1 MSTTAPPGDS
11 LLGQQAGDHPQTVIA
26 ADLGGTFT
34 KFGEVTSDGTLVR
47 TDREPTPID
56 RGATGLV
63 EWLAEQLAQRAAEA
77 GVSRFGVSVP
87 GIVDERRGIV
97 VYAPNVGWKDIRLSE
112 LLQQLTGLDGTV
124 THDVRAGGRAEWRVG
139 AGVGVDNLMVV
150 PIGTG
155 VAAAVVVDGQLLVAD
170 GYAGEIGHIPVPA
183 AGDTVCACGQTGCLE
198 TVASGPGL
206 RKLYQVRTGIDLAD
220 VPSPEVLADRARE
233 GDKKVMRVV
242 ETAALALGQALRT
255 GITLYGSERVVI
267 GGGVS
272 GMFDVFAPM
281 VEKYFDQTMTFQRRP
296 SLVPAQLGSRA
307 GVVGA
312 GLTAWEAVR

>member
-1 MSTTAPPGDS
+1 MSDAQSGRPE
-11 LLGQQAGDHPQTVIA
+11 TVIA

-34 KFGEVTSDGTLVR
+34 KFGEVTADGTLIR
-47 TDREPTPID
+47 TESEPTPVE

-63 EWLAEQLAQRAAEA
+63 EWLAEQLTSRAAAA
-77 GVSRFGVSVP
+77 GLERFGVAVP
-87 GIVDERRGIV
+87 GIVDERRGVV
-97 VYAPNVGWKDIRLSE
+97 VYAPNVGWKDLRLSE
-112 LLQQLTGLDGTV
+112 LLQQLSGLGGTV

-170 GYAGEIGHIPVPA
+170 GYAGEIGHIQVPA
-183 AGDTVCACGQTGCLE
+183 AGDASCACGQTGCLE

-206 RKLYQVRTGIDLAD
+206 RKLYQARTGIELTD
-220 VPSPEVLADRARE
+220 VPSAEQLGTLARD
-233 GDKKVMRVV
+233 GDKKVVRVV
-242 ETAALALGQALRT
+242 ETAALALAQALRL

-272 GMFDVFAPM
+272 GLFDLFAPL
-281 VEKYFDQTMTFQRRP
+281 VEKHLDQMMTFQRRP
-296 SLVPAQLGSRA
+296 TLVRAQLGSRA

-312 GLTAWEAVR
+312 GLTAWDAQ